1 MAQADPTTGPITAVN
16 AKHDAETL
24 FQALRTAIGDSPLAR
39 AALMR
44 PGGADPIGYVISSG
58 DDYILDSPGWNGR
71 LLHLRA
77 VAGKLARQGIG
88 PLDVRP
94 ILEAPEEES
103 EESDGGGS
111 E

>member
-58 DDYILDSPGWNGR
+58 DDYILDSPGWNGAAPLASGR
-71 LLHLRA
+71 GQAGASGVRA
-77 VAGKLARQGIG
+77 AR
-88 PLDVRP
+88 R
-94 ILEAPEEES
+94 AP
-103 EESDGGGS
+103 DPRGAGGGKRW
-111 E
+111 